1 MFIDNFSIAAECRA
15 NAIGIYTDLTLYL
28 LSSVAPVTPLRSADK
43 RIKGPKTPSAPDLTE
58 FQKEVIFGS
67 MLGDLTAERSHITGN
82 TRLRFY
88 MSSINK
94 ELIYHLHSIF
104 NSYVKTG
111 PKFISRKLNKLTQLE
126 HTDISF
132 STLKYALF
140 NWVVEDFYIKSE
152 NKNIKIVPKN
162 SINRLT
168 PVSLAYWIMDDGSFN
183 KSKGYLILCT
193 DSYCKEDVLYLISI
207 LNAKFSLSSGL
218 VQVSRPT
225 VQENSTKVYYRIR
238 INKSSMPSLIELVKP
253 YFIPSMLYKLGL

>member
-1 MFIDNFSIAAECRA
+1 VHSANPILAAECCF
-15 NAIGIYTDLTLYL
+15 NAIEFCTGLSLYL
-28 LSSVAPVTPLRSADK
+28 SISVVPIMPVVEDK
-43 RIKGPKTPSAPDLTE
+43 RTKGPKTPSAPDLTN
-58 FQKEVIFGS
+58 FQKEAIFGS
-67 MLGDLTAERSHITGN
+67 MLGDLTAERSNITGN

-94 ELIYHLHSIF
+94 ELIYHLYSIF
-104 NSYVKTG
+104 NPYVKTG
-111 PKFISRKLNKLTQLE
+111 PKLINRKLNKLTKLE

-140 NWVVEDFYIKSE
+140 NWVFEDFYIKSE

-162 SINRLT
+162 SINRIT
-168 PVSLAYWIMDDGSFN
+168 PVSLAYWIMDDGSFS

-207 LNAKFSLSSGL
+207 LKTKFNLSSAL
-218 VQVSRPT
+218 VKISRPT
-225 VQENSTKVYYRIR
+225 VLENNTKIYYRIR
-238 INKSSMPSLIELVKP
+238 INKSSLPILIELVKP